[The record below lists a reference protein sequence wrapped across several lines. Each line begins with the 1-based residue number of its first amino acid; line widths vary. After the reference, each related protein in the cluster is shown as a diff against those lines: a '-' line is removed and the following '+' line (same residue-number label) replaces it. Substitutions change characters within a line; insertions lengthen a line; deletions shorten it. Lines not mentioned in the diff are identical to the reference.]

1 MPASP
6 TDCIFCKIAMSEI
19 PVEFLVE
26 SEHAVA
32 FLDQQPMATEHVLV
46 IPRQHLSSINDL
58 SSASSTLLTDLFA
71 TARKVAEIRGI
82 VESGYRVVTNAGSD
96 AGQTIFHLHFHILG
110 GEPLGAF
117 GRQESQHDG

>member
-6 TDCIFCKIAMSEI
+6 TDCIFCKIAKGEI

-58 SSASSTLLTDLFA
+58 SSTSSTLLADLFS
-71 TARKVAEIRGI
+71 TARKVADIRGI
-82 VESGYRVVTNAGSD
+82 VESGYRIVTNTGSD

-110 GEPLGAF
+110 GEPLGTF
-117 GRQESQHDG
+117 GRQESRHDG